1 MERLL
6 KKKPTRVSSK
16 LSNTLPQ
23 SKVGSSDIAWKQIAC
38 TERMAATATTKQE
51 SHPAPNLPTSNA
63 NVAQAKASETIV
75 KKPAAE
81 TPRTDVENAS
91 ETKPKPNTSEEK
103 VPTANVPE
111 PRVAEPRV
119 SEPRVA
125 EPRVA
130 EARVSGQCVAEPRV
144 AGSRVADQKPAVT
157 NMLDKFKLQLQMTEN
172 VPLFVI
178 LTGGFGRQMLQLC
191 AVVQTMK
198 IRSWNSFFKL
208 SLVPYFCCTD
218 QPC

>member
-1 MERLL
+1 VERLL
-6 KKKPTRVSSK
+6 KKKPTRVPSK

-23 SKVGSSDIAWKQIAC
+23 SKLGSSDIAWKQIAC
-38 TERMAATATTKQE
+38 TERMAATASTKQE
-51 SHPAPNLPTSNA
+51 SHNASNLPTSNA
-63 NVAQAKASETIV
+63 NVAQAKASETVV
-75 KKPAAE
+75 KKPAEE
-81 TPRTDVENAS
+81 TPRTDVDQPS
-91 ETKPKPNTSEEK
+91 ETRPKPNTSEEK
-103 VPTANVPE
+103 VLTPNVP
-111 PRVAEPRV
+111 
-119 SEPRVA
+119 

-130 EARVSGQCVAEPRV
+130 EARVSGQCVAESRV
-144 AGSRVADQKPAVT
+144 AKSHVADQKPAVT

-198 IRSWNSFFKL
+198 IRSWNNFFKL